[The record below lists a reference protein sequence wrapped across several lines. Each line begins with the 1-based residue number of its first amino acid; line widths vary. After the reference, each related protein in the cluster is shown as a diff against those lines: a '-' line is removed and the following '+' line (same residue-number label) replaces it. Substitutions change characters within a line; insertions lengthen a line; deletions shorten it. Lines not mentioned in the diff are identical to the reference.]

1 MISLLKTQLM
11 VGLNINAWRMGKKRA
26 RHVGMFLLVLLA
38 ISPSYG
44 GWIMLQVKAFEFMAA
59 GQVPLQDVQ
68 VAGTFA
74 MAMMMALLA
83 GVPVVYSTLLQSR
96 DLSILLPLPY
106 RPWQIVSAKLLV
118 TYVIEL
124 IACVAL
130 CIPTYALYVRHGFA
144 GPADIPVG
152 ILAMLLLPVL
162 PVAVA
167 STVSLLIAAIP
178 GVGRNRWLWVALV
191 LTAMLSL
198 SLTLSVV
205 SSGGAGSEMTDVVR
219 VRMAQMERIGRLFPG
234 AGFGFRAVTSH
245 GWQAWTQIAA
255 FAGTAACYAGVALLV
270 GQTLY
275 LGPIL
280 RGDDGKRRRKGRKP
294 AVAVQT
300 GMLRSLVNKEIACVL
315 RDPSVAMNS
324 LGGYI
329 SLPILVATYTVMKV
343 QSKGKVDVIG
353 QLMAAAHSPAFQE
366 HMPYV
371 LTGIAMGLA
380 AFGTGSSL
388 FSASY
393 SKDGKR
399 LWTEKCLPIPPLTI
413 MVGKLVAGMAL
424 VLPLHGLTVG
434 LAVAVLP
441 LHGLAWL
448 YLAALSTLI
457 IAYSALI
464 GLAVDCMRPKLD
476 WKDTVQAVKQNLN
489 VVLSM
494 GLGLVP
500 LALNVG
506 LLVLCAKLG
515 QPAGVVYTGVIA
527 LNVGMLAGIA
537 WLARRAAGALD
548 RLAL

>member
-1 MISLLKTQLM
+1 MISLLRLQLM

-44 GWIMLQVKAFEFMAA
+44 GWVMLQVKAFEFLVA
-59 GQVPLQDVQ
+59 GKVPLQDVQ
-68 VAGTFA
+68 LAGTYA

-118 TYVIEL
+118 TYAIEL

-130 CIPTYALYVRHGFA
+130 CTPTYALYVRHGFA
-144 GPADIPVG
+144 GPADLPVG
-152 ILAMLLLPVL
+152 VLAMLLLPVL

-178 GVGRNRWLWVALV
+178 GVGRNRWLWIALV
-191 LTAMLSL
+191 LSAMLSL
-198 SLTLSVV
+198 SLTLSML
-205 SSGGAGSEMTDVVR
+205 SGTGAAGEMTDIVR
-219 VRMAQMERIGRLFPG
+219 VRMAQMERVGRLFPG
-234 AGFGFRAVTSH
+234 AAFGFRAVTSH
-245 GWQAWTQIAA
+245 GWQAWMQLAA

-280 RGDDGKRRRKGRKP
+280 RGGEGKRRRKGRKA

-300 GMLRSLVNKEIACVL
+300 GILRSLVNKEVACVL

-343 QSKGKVDVIG
+343 QSQGKVDVIG

-399 LWTEKCLPIPPLTI
+399 LWTEKCLPIPPQTI
-413 MVGKLVAGMAL
+413 MVGKFVDRTRPTWLEAMNDHYRQHFRDRYKTYGEH
-424 VLPLHGLTVG
+424 HG
-434 LAVAVLP
+434 A
-441 LHGLAWL
+441 
-448 YLAALSTLI
+448 
-457 IAYSALI
+457 
-464 GLAVDCMRPKLD
+464 
-476 WKDTVQAVKQNLN
+476 N
-489 VVLSM
+489 
-494 GLGLVP
+494 
-500 LALNVG
+500 
-506 LLVLCAKLG
+506 
-515 QPAGVVYTGVIA
+515 
-527 LNVGMLAGIA
+527 
-537 WLARRAAGALD
+537 
-548 RLAL
+548 